1 MTQLVPQS
9 ASISRVTH
17 LTRIASISRVKPTSR
32 LTSIS
37 KITSISKVTSLPKS
51 RNFSTT
57 LSCKAGPGTGTTLLA
72 VGFTAYLSRSLY
84 VALVG
89 AIITCVSLSQIWLLH
104 GGVAPGNI
112 VPELLGGAYVNHVME
127 FSRHIIININTY
139 DINTLREVL
148 PYIGE
153 LIREHELVFN
163 GSSVFIN
170 DLEYTA
176 SPLFETYDLLFENWR
191 EAGNALTHVYRV
203 IEAALEIPAESSLL
217 PGQWYED

>member
-1 MTQLVPQS
+1 MPQLITQS
-9 ASISRVTH
+9 ASISKVTP
-17 LTRIASISRVKPTSR
+17 LSRVA
-32 LTSIS
+32 
-37 KITSISKVTSLPKS
+37 SISKVTSIPKITS
-51 RNFSTT
+51 LHKPRNFRTT
-57 LSCKAGPGTGTTLLA
+57 LSCKAGPGTTLLA

-89 AIITCVSLSQIWLLH
+89 SIITCVSLSQIWLIH
-104 GGVAPGNI
+104 GGVAPGTI
-112 VPELLGGAYVNHVME
+112 APELLGGAYVNHVME
-127 FSRHIIININTY
+127 FSRHIIINIHTY

-170 DLEYTA
+170 HLEYTG

-191 EAGNALTHVYRV
+191 EAGNSLTHVYRV
-203 IEAALEIPAESSLL
+203 IESALEIPVESSQL
-217 PGQWYED
+217 PEQWYED

>member
-1 MTQLVPQS
+1 MPQLIIQS
-9 ASISRVTH
+9 ASISKVTP
-17 LTRIASISRVKPTSR
+17 LSRVASR
-32 LTSIS
+32 SKVTSIS
-37 KITSISKVTSLPKS
+37 KITSLPKP

-57 LSCKAGPGTGTTLLA
+57 LSCKAGPGTTLLA

-89 AIITCVSLSQIWLLH
+89 SIITCVSLSQIWLIH
-104 GGVAPGNI
+104 GGIAPGNI

-127 FSRHIIININTY
+127 FSRHIIINIHTY
-139 DINTLREVL
+139 DINTLRELL
-148 PYIGE
+148 PYFGE

-170 DLEYTA
+170 NLEYIG

-203 IEAALEIPAESSLL
+203 IESALEIPVESSQL
-217 PGQWYED
+217 PEQWYED